1 MPIIIMAIFW
11 FKNVKYLK
19 VWLSSGNV
27 GVFKNELVGLLV
39 DLYVTPDCVLSAVLV
54 LIAFAII

>member
-54 LIAFAII
+54 LIDFAII

>member
-54 LIAFAII
+54 LIVFAII

>member
-11 FKNVKYLK
+11 FKKVKYLK

-27 GVFKNELVGLLV
+27 GVFKNEFVDLLV
-39 DLYVTPDCVLSAVLV
+39 DLYVTPDAVLSVVLV
-54 LIAFAII
+54 LIVFAII

>member
-1 MPIIIMAIFW
+1 MAIFW

-27 GVFKNELVGLLV
+27 GVFKNEFVDLLV
-39 DLYVTPDCVLSAVLV
+39 DLYVTPDGVLSVILV
-54 LIAFAII
+54 LIVFAII

>member
-27 GVFKNELVGLLV
+27 GVFKNEFVGLLV
-39 DLYVTPDCVLSAVLV
+39 DLYVTPDCVLSVVLV
-54 LIAFAII
+54 LIVFAII

>member
-27 GVFKNELVGLLV
+27 GVFKNELVGLLA

-54 LIAFAII
+54 LIVFAII